1 MSGERLYLADSG
13 DAKIASYAIG
23 AADGRLTGARDEITS
38 GFTILGNLVASNGR
52 IYVADT
58 AIGVNPSTSEFET
71 NYLVK
76 SYEIGTNGTLSIG
89 SAQESEIDFA
99 FQALAISG
107 DRMFVA
113 ADRQIASYEINSG
126 ALSNPRIISILDNP
140 SALLA
145 ADGRLYVADADAD
158 KIVSYEIEASGGL
171 SDLRDEVVENLDEP
185 AAIEA
190 TGGRIY
196 IADRGVVDKIISYDV
211 GRRFEPFVYPRF
223 LHGEESGQ
231 PVQGVSFIRVNDEG
245 DPVMTVSAETNNNGV
260 FDPLQDGVY
269 DENEIQI
276 NQVLFGLG
284 TIRASVG
291 APEGYQF
298 DRSEPYVGFQI
309 GVESKPLAGW
319 SGKDV
324 WVGRKDYR
332 LEALGTTTI
341 EPDDLA
347 RFNIA
352 SDGNGRKV
360 ASIAPVR
367 VPNLPFENLPKLIY
381 GGGDKDAPVGGAHY
395 LRVGDSQMTVSR
407 HTNPNGSFDP
417 IGKSG
422 ESPAGIAGTVLFA
435 TESIAVDSEGKYV
448 VQAGTFI
455 GAATLSG
462 YNGNRFS
469 VVILWEDQSYVF
481 VDSANEDLNLIGDL
495 PGDLFAGGQTP
506 PRIDYLAFEFFVEAE
521 DKYPRF
527 YHDGDYDGASLPL
540 AGAHYLHSGLTVSRV
555 TDENG
560 VFNPIYKGKEVGVVY
575 FATESIAVDTDGVVS
590 VTNFADGSFIG
601 AYTTALSFDGD
612 LTSSG
617 FRERDIR
624 IRRLCKRATMSPRRA
639 SMCWRSICSFASA
652 TACPRC
658 GQSIRLF
665 PLCIIC
671 AWAIRKCPFRVG
683 SNRAACLILCSSG
696 LKRKRARC
704 YSRCRR
710 FRSMSTIPTDTR
722 RRSTAFWAA
731 WSRPIRPAGGAISG
745 SIF

>member
-1 MSGERLYLADSG
+1 M
-13 DAKIASYAIG
+13 
-23 AADGRLTGARDEITS
+23 
-38 GFTILGNLVASNGR
+38 
-52 IYVADT
+52 
-58 AIGVNPSTSEFET
+58 
-71 NYLVK
+71 
-76 SYEIGTNGTLSIG
+76 
-89 SAQESEIDFA
+89 
-99 FQALAISG
+99 
-107 DRMFVA
+107 
-113 ADRQIASYEINSG
+113 
-126 ALSNPRIISILDNP
+126 
-140 SALLA
+140 
-145 ADGRLYVADADAD
+145 
-158 KIVSYEIEASGGL
+158 
-171 SDLRDEVVENLDEP
+171 
-185 AAIEA
+185 
-190 TGGRIY
+190 
-196 IADRGVVDKIISYDV
+196 
-211 GRRFEPFVYPRF
+211 
-223 LHGEESGQ
+223 
-231 PVQGVSFIRVNDEG
+231 SFIRVNDEG
-245 DPVMTVSAETNNNGV
+245 NPVMTVSEETGTLGF

-298 DRSEPYVGFQI
+298 DESEPYVGFQI
-309 GVESKPLAGW
+309 GAAPKPPAGW
-319 SGKDV
+319 SGGSV
-324 WVGRKDYR
+324 WVGGGDPR

-341 EPDDLA
+341 ETDDLA

-352 SDGNGRKV
+352 SDGNGGKV
-360 ASIAPVR
+360 ASIASKD
-367 VPNLPFENLPKLIY
+367 VPNLPFENLPRLVY
-381 GGGDKDAPVGGAHY
+381 GGGDKNVFVGGAHY

-435 TESIAVDSEGKYV
+435 TKSIAVNPEGKYV

-462 YNGNRFS
+462 YNGKMLEQANA
-469 VVILWEDQSYVF
+469 VLWEDKKYVF
-481 VDSANEDLNLIGDL
+481 VDSVNEELNLIGGL

-506 PRIDYLAFEFFVEAE
+506 PRIDYLAFEFFVGAE

-527 YHDGDYDGASLPL
+527 YHDGKPLPL

-560 VFNPIYKGKEVGVVY
+560 VFNPIYEGKEVGTVY

-617 FRERDIR
+617 FRERRFEYGDFASE
-624 IRRLCKRATMSPRRA
+624 RRCRLAAHRFAGGRFVCRRA
-639 SMCWRSICSFASA
+639 RPLARVA
-652 TACPRC
+652 

-683 SNRAACLILCSSG
+683 LTTRAACLILCSSG

-710 FRSMSTIPTDTR
+710 FRSISTIPTDTR

-731 WSRPIRPAGGAISG
+731 WSLPISHRPAGGATNDL
-745 SIF
+745 IF